1 MKLSDAFGQYAFPMV
16 IATVFLVAG
25 LTMTVQTVWGLLTG
39 GPRDRQK
46 PGAPQLYD
54 RSYYLLFAVGLIGW
68 WIAMLSIPAQ
78 MAAGPNSKDPD
89 LTGFLVGW
97 AIGAIGMGA
106 LFGLRRDVMT
116 SGARYLARH
125 GFGPFRFFHAMQA
138 RQFDRMEG
146 NRLLS
151 FIPLIF
157 GSAGIV
163 ILIFQ
168 ATKVPAA
175 LAQASAGAY
184 VVWNFI
190 STLQFA

>member
-1 MKLSDAFGQYAFPMV
+1 
-16 IATVFLVAG
+16 
-25 LTMTVQTVWGLLTG
+25 
-39 GPRDRQK
+39 
-46 PGAPQLYD
+46 
-54 RSYYLLFAVGLIGW
+54 
-68 WIAMLSIPAQ
+68 
-78 MAAGPNSKDPD
+78 
-89 LTGFLVGW
+89 
-97 AIGAIGMGA
+97 
-106 LFGLRRDVMT
+106 
-116 SGARYLARH
+116 
-125 GFGPFRFFHAMQA
+125 
-138 RQFDRMEG
+138 MEG